1 MPLTGKGEKIL
12 RAMKKYYK
20 DDKKA
25 ESVFY
30 AMKKKGKL
38 SGTEEINNEL
48 GKWLPSHER
57 PKNKSK
63 RKKK

>member
-1 MPLTGKGEKIL
+1 MPLTSKGEKVL

-20 DDKKA
+20 DDEKA
-25 ESVFY
+25 ESIFY
-30 AMKKKGKL
+30 AMKQKGKL

-57 PKNKSK
+57 PKSK
-63 RKKK
+63 GKK

>member
-1 MPLTGKGEKIL
+1 MALTSKGKKVL

-20 DDKKA
+20 DEDKA

-38 SGTEEINNEL
+38 SGTEEIDNNL
-48 GKWLPSHER
+48 GKWK
-57 PKNKSK
+57 PKG
-63 RKKK
+63 KKPKGKK